1 MLSVKKIQK
10 KAWQIMVYMISLLQ
24 KGVLDMLKKFQVE
37 NYRGFK
43 NTLLWDLS
51 DTRDYGFRKNLI
63 DNKIVKKSVVF
74 GRNGSG
80 KSSLCTAVVD
90 ITAHLLDAEKDDISQ
105 HLYTYVGNEDRF
117 ATFTYVFQFG
127 KDEVM
132 YTYCKANLTTLLFE
146 AIAVNGKEMLV
157 HNFIDEKD
165 NFIRIPGAEN
175 LRTKGLQKQLSVVK
189 YIYNNT
195 IQDENSVISKIMKFV
210 SGMLYFRSLRDAN
223 KYIGYKLGSEKL
235 NEIILNNGR
244 LEDFN
249 AFIND
254 MGLNYTLVPL
264 KLMSGALTI
273 GAKFENDKVVEFES
287 IASSGTRTLMLFY
300 CWFIEF
306 GKLTFLV
313 IDEFDAYYHHELS
326 EKILSIIQSF
336 DNMQSMVTT
345 HNVTLLHTDC
355 TRPDCA
361 YMIENGSINN
371 LSSLTKRE
379 LREAHNI
386 EKLYRANEFEKD
398 KE

>member
-1 MLSVKKIQK
+1 
-10 KAWQIMVYMISLLQ
+10 MISLLQ

-90 ITAHLLDAEKDDISQ
+90 ITAHLLDAEKDDVSQ
-105 HLYTYVGNEDRF
+105 HLYTYVGNEDKF

-127 KDEVM
+127 KDEVV

-157 HNFIDEKD
+157 HNFLDEKN
-165 NFIRIPGAEN
+165 NFIKIPGAEN
-175 LRTKGLQKQLSVVK
+175 LRTQGLQKQLSVVK

-235 NEIILNNGR
+235 NEIILDNGR

-249 AFIND
+249 IFIND

-273 GAKFENDKVVEFES
+273 GAKFENDNVVEFES
-287 IASSGTRTLMLFY
+287 IASSGTKTLMLFY

-306 GKLTFLV
+306 DKLTFLV

-326 EKILSIIQSF
+326 KKILSIIQSF
-336 DNMQSMVTT
+336 DNIQSMVTT

-361 YMIENGSINN
+361 YMIENGNINN

-386 EKLYRANEFEKD
+386 EKLYRANEFEKG

>member
-1 MLSVKKIQK
+1 
-10 KAWQIMVYMISLLQ
+10 MISLLQ

-74 GRNGSG
+74 GKNGSG

-90 ITAHLLDAEKDDISQ
+90 ITAHLLDAEKDDVSQ
-105 HLYTYVGNEDRF
+105 HLYTYVGNEDKF

-127 KDEVM
+127 KDEVV
-132 YTYCKANLTTLLFE
+132 YTYCKANLTTLLLE

-195 IQDENSVISKIMKFV
+195 IQDENSIISKIMKFV

-244 LEDFN
+244 LDDFN

-273 GAKFENDKVVEFES
+273 GAKFENDNVVEFES

-306 GKLTFLV
+306 DKLTFLV

-361 YMIENGSINN
+361 YVIENGNINN
-371 LSSLTKRE
+371 LCSLTKRE
-379 LREAHNI
+379 LRKAHNI
-386 EKLYRANEFEKD
+386 EKLYRANEFEKG

>member
-1 MLSVKKIQK
+1 M
-10 KAWQIMVYMISLLQ
+10 AYMISLLQ

-74 GRNGSG
+74 GKNGSG

-105 HLYTYVGNEDRF
+105 HLYTYVGNEDKF
-117 ATFTYVFQFG
+117 ATFTYIFQFG

-132 YTYCKANLTTLLFE
+132 YTYCKANLTTLLLE
-146 AIAVNGKEMLV
+146 AIAVNGKKMLV

-195 IQDENSVISKIMKFV
+195 IQDENSIISKIMKFV

-235 NEIILNNGR
+235 NEIILNNDR

-264 KLMSGALTI
+264 KPMSGALTI
-273 GAKFENDKVVEFES
+273 GAKFENDNVVEFES

-306 GKLTFLV
+306 DKLTFLV

-326 EKILSIIQSF
+326 EKILLIIQSF

-361 YMIENGSINN
+361 YVIENGNINN
-371 LSSLTKRE
+371 LCSLTKRE

-386 EKLYRANEFEKD
+386 EKLYRANEFEKG

>member
-1 MLSVKKIQK
+1 M
-10 KAWQIMVYMISLLQ
+10 YMISLLQ
-24 KGVLDMLKKFQVE
+24 KGVFVMLKKFQVE

-43 NTLLWDLS
+43 DTLSWDLS
-51 DTRDYGFRKNLI
+51 DTRDYGFRKNLV
-63 DNKIVKKSVVF
+63 DNKIAKKSVVF
-74 GRNGSG
+74 GKNGSG

-90 ITAHLLDAEKDDISQ
+90 ITAHLLDAEKDDVPQ
-105 HLYTYVGNEDRF
+105 HLYTYVGNEDRL
-117 ATFTYVFQFG
+117 ATFTYIFQFG
-127 KDEVM
+127 KDEVI

-146 AIAVNGKEMLV
+146 AIGVNGKEMLV
-157 HNFIDEKD
+157 HNFVDEKD

-175 LRTKGLQKQLSVVK
+175 LRTQGLQKQLSVVK

-235 NEIILNNGR
+235 NEIILNYGR
-244 LEDFN
+244 LDDFN

-313 IDEFDAYYHHELS
+313 IDEFDAYYHYELS
-326 EKILSIIQSF
+326 EKILLIIQSF

-361 YMIENGSINN
+361 YVIENGSINN
-371 LSSLTKRE
+371 LSSLTKKE

-386 EKLYRANEFEKD
+386 EKLYRANEFEKG
-398 KE
+398 EE

>member
-1 MLSVKKIQK
+1 M
-10 KAWQIMVYMISLLQ
+10 AYMISLLQ

-90 ITAHLLDAEKDDISQ
+90 ITAHLLDAEKDDVSQ
-105 HLYTYVGNEDRF
+105 HLYTYVGNEDKF

-235 NEIILNNGR
+235 NEIILDNGR

-254 MGLNYTLVPL
+254 MGLNYILVPL

-361 YMIENGSINN
+361 YVIENGSINN

-386 EKLYRANEFEKD
+386 EKLYRANEFERG

>member
-1 MLSVKKIQK
+1 
-10 KAWQIMVYMISLLQ
+10 MISLLQ

-51 DTRDYGFRKNLI
+51 DTRDYGFRKKLV
-63 DNKIVKKSVVF
+63 DNKIAKKSVVF
-74 GRNGSG
+74 GKNGSG

-127 KDEVM
+127 KDEVI

-361 YMIENGSINN
+361 YVIENGSINN

-386 EKLYRANEFEKD
+386 EKLYRANEFERG

>member
-1 MLSVKKIQK
+1 
-10 KAWQIMVYMISLLQ
+10 MISLLK

-43 NTLLWDLS
+43 DTLSWDLS
-51 DTRDYGFRKNLI
+51 DTRDYGFQKNLI
-63 DNKIVKKSVVF
+63 DNKIVKKSVIF

-90 ITAHLLDAEKDDISQ
+90 ITAHLLDAEKDDVPQ

-117 ATFTYVFQFG
+117 ATFTYIFQFG

-132 YTYCKANLTTLLFE
+132 YTYCKANLTTLLLE

-195 IQDENSVISKIMKFV
+195 IQDENSIITKIMKFV

-306 GKLTFLV
+306 EKLAFLV

-361 YMIENGSINN
+361 YVIENGSINN

-379 LREAHNI
+379 LRKAHNI
-386 EKLYRANEFEKD
+386 EKLYRANEFEKG
-398 KE
+398 EE

>member
-1 MLSVKKIQK
+1 
-10 KAWQIMVYMISLLQ
+10 MISLLQ

-90 ITAHLLDAEKDDISQ
+90 ITAHLLDAEKDDVSQ

-117 ATFTYVFQFG
+117 ATFTYIFQFG
-127 KDEVM
+127 KDEVI
-132 YTYCKANLTTLLFE
+132 YTYCKANLTTLLLE
-146 AIAVNGKEMLV
+146 AIAVNGKKMLV

-195 IQDENSVISKIMKFV
+195 IQDENSIISKIMKFV

-244 LEDFN
+244 LDDFN

-273 GAKFENDKVVEFES
+273 GAKFENDNVVEFES

-306 GKLTFLV
+306 DKLTFLV

-361 YMIENGSINN
+361 YVIENGNINN
-371 LSSLTKRE
+371 LCSLTKRE

-386 EKLYRANEFEKD
+386 EKLYRANEFEKG

>member
-1 MLSVKKIQK
+1 M
-10 KAWQIMVYMISLLQ
+10 AYTISLLQ
-24 KGVLDMLKKFQVE
+24 KGVLDMLKIFQVE

-51 DTRDYGFRKNLI
+51 DTRDYGFRKKLV

-90 ITAHLLDAEKDDISQ
+90 ITAHLLDAERDDVSQ
-105 HLYTYVGNEDRF
+105 HLYTYVGNEDKF

-127 KDEVM
+127 KDEVV
-132 YTYCKANLTTLLFE
+132 YTYCKANLTTLLLE

-235 NEIILNNGR
+235 NEIILDNGR

-254 MGLNYTLVPL
+254 MGLNYILVPL

-361 YMIENGSINN
+361 YVIENGSINN

-386 EKLYRANEFEKD
+386 EKLYRANEFERG

>member
-1 MLSVKKIQK
+1 M
-10 KAWQIMVYMISLLQ
+10 AYMISLLQ

-90 ITAHLLDAEKDDISQ
+90 ITAHLLDAEKDDVSQ
-105 HLYTYVGNEDRF
+105 HLYTYVGNEDKF

-127 KDEVM
+127 KDEVV

-157 HNFIDEKD
+157 HNFLDEKN
-165 NFIRIPGAEN
+165 NFIKIPGAEN
-175 LRTKGLQKQLSVVK
+175 LRTQGLQKQLSVVK

-235 NEIILNNGR
+235 NEIILDNGR

-249 AFIND
+249 IFIND

-273 GAKFENDKVVEFES
+273 GAKFENDNVVEFES
-287 IASSGTRTLMLFY
+287 IASSGTKTLMLFY

-306 GKLTFLV
+306 DKLTFLV

-326 EKILSIIQSF
+326 KKILSIIQSF
-336 DNMQSMVTT
+336 DNIQSMVTT

-386 EKLYRANEFEKD
+386 EKLYRANEFEKG

>member
-1 MLSVKKIQK
+1 
-10 KAWQIMVYMISLLQ
+10 MISLLQ

-117 ATFTYVFQFG
+117 ATFTYIFQFG

-273 GAKFENDKVVEFES
+273 GAKFENDNVVEFES

>member
-1 MLSVKKIQK
+1 
-10 KAWQIMVYMISLLQ
+10 MISLLQ

-51 DTRDYGFRKNLI
+51 DTRDYGFRKKLV
-63 DNKIVKKSVVF
+63 DNKIAKKSVVF
-74 GRNGSG
+74 GKNGSG

-90 ITAHLLDAEKDDISQ
+90 ITAHLLDAEKDDVSQ
-105 HLYTYVGNEDRF
+105 HLYTYVGNEDKF

-127 KDEVM
+127 KDEVV
-132 YTYCKANLTTLLFE
+132 YTYCKANLTTLLLE

-175 LRTKGLQKQLSVVK
+175 LRTQGLQKQLSVVK

-336 DNMQSMVTT
+336 DNMQSIVTT

-361 YMIENGSINN
+361 YVIENGSINN

-386 EKLYRANEFEKD
+386 EKLYRANEFERG

>member
-1 MLSVKKIQK
+1 
-10 KAWQIMVYMISLLQ
+10 MISLLQ

-90 ITAHLLDAEKDDISQ
+90 ITAHLLDAEKDDVSQ

-127 KDEVM
+127 KDEVV
-132 YTYCKANLTTLLFE
+132 YTYCKANLTTLLLE
-146 AIAVNGKEMLV
+146 AIAVNGKEILV
-157 HNFIDEKD
+157 HNFLDEKN
-165 NFIRIPGAEN
+165 NFIKIPGAEN

-210 SGMLYFRSLRDAN
+210 SGMLYFRSLKDAN

-361 YMIENGSINN
+361 YVIENGSINN

>member
-1 MLSVKKIQK
+1 M
-10 KAWQIMVYMISLLQ
+10 AYMISLLQ
-24 KGVLDMLKKFQVE
+24 KGDLDMLKKFQVE

-90 ITAHLLDAEKDDISQ
+90 ITAHLLDAEKDDVSQ
-105 HLYTYVGNEDRF
+105 HLYTYVGNEDKF

-127 KDEVM
+127 KDEVV

-157 HNFIDEKD
+157 HNFLDEKN
-165 NFIRIPGAEN
+165 NFIKIPGAEN
-175 LRTKGLQKQLSVVK
+175 LRTQGLQKQLSVVK

-235 NEIILNNGR
+235 NEIILDNGR

-249 AFIND
+249 IFIND

-273 GAKFENDKVVEFES
+273 GAKFENDNVVEFES
-287 IASSGTRTLMLFY
+287 IASSGTKTLMLFY

-306 GKLTFLV
+306 DKLTFLV

-326 EKILSIIQSF
+326 KKILSIIQSF
-336 DNMQSMVTT
+336 DNIQSMVTT

-386 EKLYRANEFEKD
+386 EKLYRANEFEKG

>member
-1 MLSVKKIQK
+1 
-10 KAWQIMVYMISLLQ
+10 MISLLQ

-146 AIAVNGKEMLV
+146 AIAVNGKEILV
-157 HNFIDEKD
+157 HNFLDEKN

-273 GAKFENDKVVEFES
+273 GAKFENDNVVEFES

>member
-1 MLSVKKIQK
+1 M
-10 KAWQIMVYMISLLQ
+10 AYMISLLQ

-90 ITAHLLDAEKDDISQ
+90 ITAHLLDTEKDDISQ
-105 HLYTYVGNEDRF
+105 HLYTYVGNEDKF
-117 ATFTYVFQFG
+117 ATFTYIFQFG

-165 NFIRIPGAEN
+165 NYIKIPGAEN

-195 IQDENSVISKIMKFV
+195 IQDENSVITKIMRFV

-361 YMIENGSINN
+361 YVIENGSINN

>member
-1 MLSVKKIQK
+1 
-10 KAWQIMVYMISLLQ
+10 MISLLQ

-90 ITAHLLDAEKDDISQ
+90 ITAHLLDAEKDDVSQ

-117 ATFTYVFQFG
+117 ATFTYIFQFG
-127 KDEVM
+127 KDEVV

-210 SGMLYFRSLRDAN
+210 SGMLYFRSLKDAN

-336 DNMQSMVTT
+336 DNMQSIVTT

-361 YMIENGSINN
+361 YVIENGSINN

>member
-1 MLSVKKIQK
+1 M
-10 KAWQIMVYMISLLQ
+10 AYMISLLQ
-24 KGVLDMLKKFQVE
+24 KGVLGMLKKFQVE

-105 HLYTYVGNEDRF
+105 HLYTYVGNEDKF
-117 ATFTYVFQFG
+117 ATFTYIFQFG

-165 NFIRIPGAEN
+165 NYIKIPGAEN

-195 IQDENSVISKIMKFV
+195 IQDENTVITKIMRFV

-287 IASSGTRTLMLFY
+287 IASSGTKTLMLFY

-361 YMIENGSINN
+361 YVIENGSINN

>member
-1 MLSVKKIQK
+1 M
-10 KAWQIMVYMISLLQ
+10 AYMILLLQ

-361 YMIENGSINN
+361 YVIENGSINN

-386 EKLYRANEFEKD
+386 EKLYRANEFEKG

>member
-1 MLSVKKIQK
+1 M
-10 KAWQIMVYMISLLQ
+10 AYMISLLQ

-74 GRNGSG
+74 GKNGSG

-90 ITAHLLDAEKDDISQ
+90 ITAHLLDAEKDDVSQ
-105 HLYTYVGNEDRF
+105 HLYTYVGNEDKF

-127 KDEVM
+127 KDEVV

-157 HNFIDEKD
+157 HNFLDEKN
-165 NFIRIPGAEN
+165 NFIKIPGAEN
-175 LRTKGLQKQLSVVK
+175 LRTQGLQKQLSVVK

-235 NEIILNNGR
+235 NEIILDNGR

-249 AFIND
+249 IFIND

-273 GAKFENDKVVEFES
+273 GAKFENDNVVEFES
-287 IASSGTRTLMLFY
+287 IASSGTKTLMLFY

-306 GKLTFLV
+306 DKLTFLV

-326 EKILSIIQSF
+326 KKILSIIQSF
-336 DNMQSMVTT
+336 DNIQSMVTT

-386 EKLYRANEFEKD
+386 EKLYRANEFEKG

>member
-1 MLSVKKIQK
+1 
-10 KAWQIMVYMISLLQ
+10 
-24 KGVLDMLKKFQVE
+24 MLKKFQVE

-43 NTLLWDLS
+43 GTLLWDLS
-51 DTRDYGFRKNLI
+51 DTRDYGFRKNLVENRI
-63 DNKIVKKSVVF
+63 AKKSVIF
-74 GRNGSG
+74 GKNGSG

-90 ITAHLLDAEKDDISQ
+90 ITAHLLDAEKDDIPS
-105 HLYTYVGNEDRF
+105 HLYTYVGNDRDF

-127 KDEVM
+127 RDEVI
-132 YTYCKANLTTLLFE
+132 YTYCKANLTTLLLE
-146 AIAVNGKEMLV
+146 TIAVNGKQMLL
-157 HNFIDEKD
+157 HNFVDEKD
-165 NFIRIPGAEN
+165 NFIKIPGAEN
-175 LRTKGLQKQLSVVK
+175 LRTQGLQRQLSVVK
-189 YIYNNT
+189 YIFNNT
-195 IQDENSVISKIMKFV
+195 IQDENSVIAKIMNFV

-273 GAKFENDKVVEFES
+273 GAKFENDNVVEFES
-287 IASSGTRTLMLFY
+287 IASSGTMILMLFY

-306 GKLTFLV
+306 NKLTFLI

-326 EKILSIIQSF
+326 KKILKIIQGF
-336 DNMQSMVTT
+336 ENMQSMVTT
-345 HNVTLLHTDC
+345 HNVTLLHTEC

-361 YMIENGSINN
+361 FIIDEGYIKN
-371 LSSLTKRE
+371 LCNLTDRE

-386 EKLYRANEFEKD
+386 EKLYRANEFVKVEK
-398 KE
+398 

>member
-1 MLSVKKIQK
+1 M
-10 KAWQIMVYMISLLQ
+10 AYMISLLQ

-90 ITAHLLDAEKDDISQ
+90 ITAHLLDAEKDDVSQ

-117 ATFTYVFQFG
+117 ATFTYIFQFG
-127 KDEVM
+127 KDEVV

-210 SGMLYFRSLRDAN
+210 SGMLYFRSLKDAN

-336 DNMQSMVTT
+336 DNMQSIVTT

-361 YMIENGSINN
+361 YVIENGSINN

>member
-1 MLSVKKIQK
+1 
-10 KAWQIMVYMISLLQ
+10 MISLLQ
-24 KGVLDMLKKFQVE
+24 KGVLDMLKKIQVE

-51 DTRDYGFRKNLI
+51 DTRDYGFRKNLV

-74 GRNGSG
+74 GKNGSG

-105 HLYTYVGNEDRF
+105 HLYTYVGNEDKF
-117 ATFTYVFQFG
+117 ATFTYIFQFG

-165 NFIRIPGAEN
+165 NYIKIPGAEN

-195 IQDENSVISKIMKFV
+195 IQDENSVITKIMRFV

-361 YMIENGSINN
+361 YVIENGSINN

>member
-1 MLSVKKIQK
+1 
-10 KAWQIMVYMISLLQ
+10 MISLLQ

-90 ITAHLLDAEKDDISQ
+90 ITAHLLDAEKDDVSQ

-117 ATFTYVFQFG
+117 ATFTYIFQFG

-165 NFIRIPGAEN
+165 NFIIIPGAEN

-361 YMIENGSINN
+361 YVIENGSINN

>member
-361 YMIENGSINN
+361 YVIENGSINN

-386 EKLYRANEFEKD
+386 EKLYRANEFERG

>member
-1 MLSVKKIQK
+1 M
-10 KAWQIMVYMISLLQ
+10 AYMISLLQ

-127 KDEVM
+127 KDEVV
-132 YTYCKANLTTLLFE
+132 YTYCKANLTTLLLE
-146 AIAVNGKEMLV
+146 AIAVNGKEILV
-157 HNFIDEKD
+157 HNFLDEKN

-336 DNMQSMVTT
+336 DNMQSIVTT

-361 YMIENGSINN
+361 YVIENGSINN

-386 EKLYRANEFEKD
+386 EKLYRANEFEKG

>member
-1 MLSVKKIQK
+1 
-10 KAWQIMVYMISLLQ
+10 
-24 KGVLDMLKKFQVE
+24 MLKKFQVE

-90 ITAHLLDAEKDDISQ
+90 ITAHLLDAEKDDVSQ
-105 HLYTYVGNEDRF
+105 HLYTYVGNEDKF

-336 DNMQSMVTT
+336 DNMQSIVTT

-361 YMIENGSINN
+361 YVIENGSINN

>member
-1 MLSVKKIQK
+1 
-10 KAWQIMVYMISLLQ
+10 MISLLQ
-24 KGVLDMLKKFQVE
+24 KGVLDMFKMFQVE

-43 NTLLWDLS
+43 ETLSWNLS
-51 DTRDYGFRKNLI
+51 DTRDYGFHKNLV
-63 DNKIVKKSVVF
+63 DNKIAKKSVVF

-90 ITAHLLDAEKDDISQ
+90 ITAHLLDAEKDDVPQ
-105 HLYTYVGNEDRF
+105 HLYTYVGNEGRF
-117 ATFTYVFQFG
+117 ATFTYIFQFG

-165 NFIRIPGAEN
+165 NFIKIPGAEN
-175 LRTKGLQKQLSVVK
+175 LRTQGLQQQLSVVK

-195 IQDENSVISKIMKFV
+195 IQDENSVITKIMKFV

-361 YMIENGSINN
+361 YVIENGSINN
-371 LSSLTKRE
+371 LCSLTKRE

-386 EKLYRANEFEKD
+386 EKLYRANEFEKG
-398 KE
+398 EE

>member
-1 MLSVKKIQK
+1 M
-10 KAWQIMVYMISLLQ
+10 AYMISLLQ

-51 DTRDYGFRKNLI
+51 DTRDYGFRKKLV

-90 ITAHLLDAEKDDISQ
+90 ITAHLLDAEKDDVSQ
-105 HLYTYVGNEDRF
+105 HLYTYVGNEDKF

-127 KDEVM
+127 KDEVV
-132 YTYCKANLTTLLFE
+132 YTYCKANLTTLLLE

-235 NEIILNNGR
+235 NEIILDNGR

-254 MGLNYTLVPL
+254 MGLNYILVPL

-361 YMIENGSINN
+361 YVIENGSINN

-386 EKLYRANEFEKD
+386 EKLYRANEFERG